1 MIHSRLADWVLTCA
15 TPSEDREA
23 VVGDLAEEYAIRL
36 SEGSPARALWWYW
49 NQVIR
54 AVPWLLWIPLRRS
67 GVFGALAVAIVAC
80 IVQAG
85 VELCA
90 VFVIRNV
97 AVQVNSIGPQVGL
110 SVVLLSLFMVSYAAA
125 RVRPGA
131 GTLVAVIAMVAA
143 VSQSIAIGPAALGL
157 SHVAGAI
164 AAPSAAL
171 AGAAFSTARTT

>member
-1 MIHSRLADWVLTCA
+1 MIRSRLADWVLTCA
-15 TPSEDREA
+15 TPPEDREA
-23 VVGDLAEEYAIRL
+23 VVGDLAEEYAIRV
-36 SEGSPARALWWYW
+36 SQGSPARAACWYW

-54 AVPWLLWIPLRRS
+54 AVPWLLWLPLRRN

-80 IVQAG
+80 FIQAG

-90 VFVIRNV
+90 ASIIRNV
-97 AVQVNSIGPQVGL
+97 ADPANAISPQMGL
-110 SVVLLSLFMVSYAAA
+110 GVVLLSLFTVSYAAA

-131 GTLVAVIAMVAA
+131 GTLLAVMAMVAA

-171 AGAAFSTARTT
+171 AGAALSTARAT